1 MLHFDIVYLK
11 LLILTV
17 QSLLLKLPE
26 QTAAL
31 PGSVVAQ
38 CLLVEDHT
46 WVGLQ
51 QHLGLHGA
59 GGGGDAAACPHNPRQ
74 EAGLHVRHQLQAV
87 VAATTAPRTR
97 RQARVL

>member
-38 CLLVEDHT
+38 SLLVEDHT

-74 EAGLHVRHQLQAV
+74 EAGLHVCHQLQAV